1 MGKFKCST
9 KCSRARSKARNFGHY
24 KTSFG
29 GKHVR
34 VTVGTKGI
42 HSSIKMG
49 PVTYKPGSGRYSVKT
64 PIKGVTYYGKTQ
76 SHKSY
81 GHYSSSV
88 DSWDEIKDAI
98 LMSIAA
104 VGMTIVFVGMTL
116 FEEQCKEGIS
126 IVIEYIFR
134 MIGLL

>member
-42 HSSIKMG
+42 HTSIKMG

-64 PIKGVTYYGKTQ
+64 PIKGVTYYGKTN
-76 SHKSY
+76 SHSHSHNNYTNDIETEWK
-81 GHYSSSV
+81 
-88 DSWDEIKDAI
+88 EIRDVLLISAIMIPMIIVVI
-98 LMSIAA
+98 LMNYYEEE
-104 VGMTIVFVGMTL
+104 IVELLAMF
-116 FEEQCKEGIS
+116 I
-126 IVIEYIFR
+126 R
-134 MIGLL
+134 MIFGL